1 MTKQCKNVTYKYL
14 AQAGEVFQLRDIG
27 QLDSRTCDWWS
38 NVIGACVTLY
48 EFYKENTKFYKE
60 NTKFYKEN
68 IFC

>member
-48 EFYKENTKFYKE
+48 EFYKEN
-60 NTKFYKEN
+60 